1 VDDSLNKEQIT
12 ELFDEVSNFF
22 FLLSEPTRL
31 KILHSLCNGERAV
44 GDIVLA
50 IEATQANVSRQLNML
65 FRAKILARRKE
76 GTQVYYRID
85 DPATLEICQNVCT
98 RVASNI
104 LGRSGVR
111 KASEA
116 FSVTAPAP

>member
-1 VDDSLNKEQIT
+1 MDDSLNKEQLT

-31 KILHSLCNGERAV
+31 KILHSLCHGERPV
-44 GDIVLA
+44 GDIVSA

-85 DPATLEICQNVCT
+85 DPATLEICQSVCT

-104 LGRSGVR
+104 MGRGAVR
-111 KASEA
+111 QASDT
-116 FSVTAPAP
+116 FNVTATAS

>member
-1 VDDSLNKEQIT
+1 MDDSLNQEQLA

-31 KILHSLCNGERAV
+31 KILHSLCHGERPV
-44 GDIVLA
+44 GDIVSA

-85 DPATLEICQNVCT
+85 DPATLEICQSVCT
-98 RVASNI
+98 RVATNI
-104 LGRSGVR
+104 MSRGAVR
-111 KASEA
+111 HASDA
-116 FSVTAPAP
+116 FSVTAATS

>member
-1 VDDSLNKEQIT
+1 VDDSLNQEQMS

-31 KILHSLCNGERAV
+31 KILHSLCRGERPV
-44 GDIVLA
+44 GDIVSA

-85 DPATLEICQNVCT
+85 DPATMEICQQICT

-104 LGRSGVR
+104 LGRAGVR
-111 KASEA
+111 KASETFTVA
-116 FSVTAPAP
+116 ASAL